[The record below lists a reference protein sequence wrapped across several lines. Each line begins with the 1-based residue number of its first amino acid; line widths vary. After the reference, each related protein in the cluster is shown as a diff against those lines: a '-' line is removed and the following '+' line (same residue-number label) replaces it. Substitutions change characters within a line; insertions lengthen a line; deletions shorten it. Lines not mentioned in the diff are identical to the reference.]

1 MRVRPIAAARQLAGG
16 WQRQQAHIMRTKH
29 GLVPIF
35 SWQSLRT
42 PRIKLLMH
50 PHGVRLL
57 LYECN

>member
-35 SWQSLRT
+35 
-42 PRIKLLMH
+42 
-50 PHGVRLL
+50 
-57 LYECN
+57 